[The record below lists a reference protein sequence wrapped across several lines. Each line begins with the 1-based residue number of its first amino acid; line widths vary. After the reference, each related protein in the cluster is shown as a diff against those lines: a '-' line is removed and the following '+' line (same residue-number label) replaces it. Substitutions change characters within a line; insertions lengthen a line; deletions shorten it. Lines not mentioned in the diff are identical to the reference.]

1 MKRSAHAV
9 PFVSLALL
17 LVFSVACDERLSDVA
32 GPSPNLQPSFAS
44 IQREIFSA
52 VDSSGRLACTQCH
65 SDAGR
70 TPSAGL
76 VLLEGRAY
84 QALVGQPSRG
94 KAGATLVVPG
104 DAENSYLIKKLEGA
118 PDISGVRMPR
128 SNGPFLTAGQISI
141 IRRWI
146 TLGAKND

>member
-1 MKRSAHAV
+1 MIKCAHAV
-9 PFVSLALL
+9 PFVSVAFL
-17 LVFSVACDERLSDVA
+17 LVFSVACDERLRDVA

-44 IQREIFSA
+44 IQREIFNA
-52 VDSSGRLACTQCH
+52 PDSSGRLGCTQCH

-70 TPSAGL
+70 TPSGGL

-84 QALVGQPSRG
+84 QALVGQPSRL

-104 DAENSYLIKKLEGA
+104 DPENSYLIKKLEGA
-118 PDISGVRMPR
+118 ADIAGVRMPR
-128 SNGPFLTAGQISI
+128 SAGPYLTAGQMAI

-146 TLGAKND
+146 ALGAKND